1 MMINIFFGNMF
12 FCLVRQSFYD
22 NLVSRMYVMVIKA
35 RIKGTLL
42 FLEYEKRTK
51 VYEKSRSSRGHKLT
65 MGRLDA
71 SNLHQV
77 HEKKVT

>member
-1 MMINIFFGNMF
+1 MDDLFGNMF

-42 FLEYEKRTK
+42 FLEY
-51 VYEKSRSSRGHKLT
+51 
-65 MGRLDA
+65 
-71 SNLHQV
+71 
-77 HEKKVT
+77 KKGQKFMKKAAAAGDIS